1 MKVVRIN
8 TQGSTYDQVII
19 NIRDLNLNKDD
30 NEREK
35 LLYTAITRA
44 KDLVI
49 LYKT

>member
-44 KDLVI
+44 KELVI
-49 LYKT
+49 LYKV

>member
-49 LYKT
+49 LYKA